1 MPRLGKR
8 LAKAAEPAGLDNKGP
23 VRRRTKTK
31 NSAGA
36 SAQVDNSSPQKASAS
51 KDGGQNL
58 SSYWLMMSDTG
69 DRKAQPEQ
77 TAGWD
82 GLRNSQAQNFLEA
95 LKREE
100 GAFYQSNCEEPG
112 IAGLAKLVQEACPDH
127 PQFENN
133 NPYCDPSSKEGNP
146 TWPKRSLIL
155 F

>member
-1 MPRLGKR
+1 MKR
-8 LAKAAEPAGLDNKGP
+8 
-23 VRRRTKTK
+23 
-31 NSAGA
+31 S
-36 SAQVDNSSPQKASAS
+36 
-51 KDGGQNL
+51 
-58 SSYWLMMSDTG
+58 TG

-146 TWPKRSLIL
+146 TWPKVEVQFVQTMKGSMTLVTELKTHHQTCKAAGGPLKIGPFPL
-155 F
+155 AGDIAFIP